1 MTSMNKEVAVIELVS
16 PIGHP
21 RIEAQAP
28 RRAMDTPVG
37 KRVGF
42 IWNQYS
48 VTRNFWPRL
57 EGAIE
62 SLCAP
67 PAVQRAYKS
76 NTWMPLEKPKFETL
90 AADVDYLV
98 VGVGA

>member
-1 MTSMNKEVAVIELVS
+1 MIELVS
-16 PIGHP
+16 PLGHP
-21 RIEAQAP
+21 RTEAQAK
-28 RRAMDTPVG
+28 RRVMDTPVG

-57 EGAIE
+57 ENALE
-62 SLCAP
+62 KLTEAP
-67 PAVQRAYKS
+67 KSERAYKT
-76 NTWMPLEKPKFETL
+76 NTWTPLEKEKFAAL
-90 AADVDYLV
+90 AKDVDYLV

>member
-1 MTSMNKEVAVIELVS
+1 MIELVS

-21 RIEAQAP
+21 RVEAQAA
-28 RRAMDTPVG
+28 RRVMDTPVG

-48 VTRNFWPRL
+48 VTKNFWPRL
-57 EGAIE
+57 ERALE
-62 SLCAP
+62 TQCAP
-67 PAVQRAYKS
+67 PAVQRAYKT
-76 NTWMPLEKPKFETL
+76 NTWTPLEKPKFDAL
-90 AADVDYLV
+90 AGEVDYLV

>member
-1 MTSMNKEVAVIELVS
+1 VIELVS
-16 PIGHP
+16 PLGYP
-21 RIEAQAP
+21 RVEAQAE
-28 RRAMDTPVG
+28 RRALDTPLG

-48 VTRNFWPRL
+48 VTQNFWPRL
-57 EGAIE
+57 ERALE
-62 SLCAP
+62 KLTEA

-76 NTWMPLEKPKFETL
+76 NTWMPLDKPKFEEL
-90 AADVDYLV
+90 AGNVDYLV

>member
-1 MTSMNKEVAVIELVS
+1 MIELVS

-21 RIEAQAP
+21 RVEAQAA
-28 RRAMDTPVG
+28 RRAMDTPIG

-48 VTRNFWPRL
+48 VTQNFWPRL
-57 EGAIE
+57 ERAIE
-62 SLCAP
+62 NLCAP
-67 PAVQRAYKS
+67 PAVRRVYKS
-76 NTWMPLEKPKFETL
+76 NTWMPLEKPKFDEL
-90 AADVDYLV
+90 AKDVDYLV